1 MRARDPK
8 EAGRRLEEFEKA
20 RDAARDLAVMPL
32 WFYAVHAISVGIP
45 FALFAFPPYGVVA
58 GAVLLLLGQPAIVQ
72 WRRRLVGVATN
83 PERTKAGKSSLG
95 MYYFTVAVL
104 LTLGVLAQELIPL
117 PLVMLPT
124 AGLILIASFFWLR
137 ALDRTVSPGRA

>member
-1 MRARDPK
+1 MEARDPV
-8 EAGRRLEEFEKA
+8 EAERRLEEFEKA
-20 RDAARDLAVMPL
+20 LDAARGRAVMPL
-32 WFYAVHAISVGIP
+32 WFYAIHAISVGVP

-58 GAVLLLLGQPAIVQ
+58 GALLLLLGQPAIVQ
-72 WRRRLVGVATN
+72 WRRRSAGISTN

-95 MYYFTVAVL
+95 LFYFTVAVL

-124 AGLILIASFFWLR
+124 AGLILIVSFFWLR
-137 ALDRTVSPGRA
+137 ALDRTVSHGRA